1 MPAPTAI
8 TIYPQ
13 YYLKAI
19 GTWLRMVEHWLAIH
33 GKKLWMDRTGD
44 IKLVYWPHS
53 ALGKLDDFCFEPLPK
68 QGALNF
74 LKIFCLPA
82 MGLLLIFT

>member
-1 MPAPTAI
+1 MIRHEELGKDGIPYLMPAPTAI

-44 IKLVYWPHS
+44 IKLV
-53 ALGKLDDFCFEPLPK
+53 
-68 QGALNF
+68 
-74 LKIFCLPA
+74 
-82 MGLLLIFT
+82 